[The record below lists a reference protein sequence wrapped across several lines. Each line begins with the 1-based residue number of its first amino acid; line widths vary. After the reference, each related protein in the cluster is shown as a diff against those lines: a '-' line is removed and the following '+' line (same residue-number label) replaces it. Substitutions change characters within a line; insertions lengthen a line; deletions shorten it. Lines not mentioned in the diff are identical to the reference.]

1 MSESNNQI
9 KLFISYSHDDSVY
22 FNELS
27 NGLKKVVKNSKKYE
41 WSIWDDTKIHVGTF
55 WDEEIQNNIENC
67 NVALLLVSIGFMS
80 SNYIKEKEFNVF
92 KQKYEEKG
100 ILIFPIVFNPCDFS
114 QWEDLSKLQFF
125 KPNGKEYG
133 KAEIKDFTYGDLLK
147 FTETNGTLIPNPNIH
162 RYHIDLFNK
171 IESSFTEFIKRRE
184 SETKNIVND
193 INENTNNNPNIIN
206 KLSDFPKPSPLFTG
220 RNKEIH
226 EIKNVI
232 EKHRII
238 AIEGLGGTGKTQI
251 AAKFINEHI
260 IETSRIIWLNGSS
273 QNNFDVFVENSGYGD
288 VLKGEK
294 KTNLEL
300 FSGFKD
306 LIEKDERVI
315 FWDNFNDYE
324 DSSFYDF
331 LSFANQYLNK
341 ATIILITKVDPL
353 IEGITS
359 IPSIKI
365 EGLKNDALEYAKKIK
380 SSNPKYNHISEGDL
394 IKICNAVEGHPLA
407 IEFSLLLVSYGK
419 NVDDLIKNMAEFSSI
434 KKVEDFSKRLFFDIL
449 DHHKTTK
456 EEKECFLKC
465 SVFKSKFSIEE
476 ISFIHNNED
485 IFPLITN
492 LIDKLLITNKD
503 GYYEIHPLIRT
514 FSYEKLEDK
523 KNIHEKAAEYFI
535 SKREE
540 SINISLEEKIFYHLS
555 EAENWNQISENI
567 EKSGKQLIKL
577 GQLNLLTDYI
587 NRVESKNISKPIFN
601 LLMGDICQIK
611 AEWDNALIYYKKASE
626 EIENK
631 NIKAEGLVKN
641 GEIHFRKGLLEE
653 ALFYFEKGLEFS
665 KENSLKLEAARA
677 LNDIGLIYYEYDK
690 LDLAYQSFI
699 SSLKIRKEINDV
711 EGITTTNNNIA
722 NVYDNKNQHEKAIKL
737 HEENIRIAIENG
749 DRVSLCLFY
758 SNISNVLRKQKKY
771 EDAFEKLN
779 IAYKLSN
786 EIGDKESIASSL
798 NSFGLLYNDQ
808 GKISESFKYYKESLN
823 VREEIGDNKGMA
835 ACYCNIGVYYLEE
848 KLDYLMAMQFFFK
861 SVNISNKIGIKK
873 TEKNAFEWVKLI
885 IEIIG
890 KDEFLKLGENIKFE
904 LGENIKITDFL
915 NQPYLRNNKKFNRND
930 IIKVIYENKTIE
942 TGKYKKFQLDIS
954 NGKCKIID

>member
-55 WDEEIQNNIENC
+55 WDEEIQNNIEDC

-80 SNYIKEKEFNVF
+80 SNYIREKEFNVF

-100 ILIFPIVFNPCDFS
+100 ILIFPIVFNPCDFN
-114 QWEDLSKLQFF
+114 QWEDLSKLQFY
-125 KPNGKEYG
+125 KPSGKEYG
-133 KAEIKDFTYGDLLK
+133 KAEIEGFTYGDLFK
-147 FTETNGTLIPNPNIH
+147 FIETNGTLIPNPNID
-162 RYHIDLFNK
+162 RYHINLFNK
-171 IESSFTEFIKRRE
+171 IENSFTEFLNRRKK
-184 SETKNIVND
+184 ETENIVNN
-193 INENTNNNPNIIN
+193 IKEGINNNPNIIN

-220 RNKEIH
+220 RDKEIH

-587 NRVESKNISKPIFN
+587 NKVESKNISKPLFN
-601 LLMGDICQIK
+601 LLIGDILQIK
-611 AEWDNALIYYKKASE
+611 GEWDNAQFHFIKASND
-626 EIENK
+626 IENK
-631 NIKAEGLVKN
+631 NIKAEGLIKY
-641 GEIHFRKGLLEE
+641 GEILFRKGSLEE
-653 ALFYFEKGLEFS
+653 SLIIFKKALNFS
-665 KENSLKLEAARA
+665 KENNLKKEEARA
-677 LNDIGLIYYEYDK
+677 LNDIGLIYYDYDK
-690 LDLAYQSFI
+690 LDFAYENFN
-699 SSLKIRKEINDV
+699 SSLRIRKDINDV
-711 EGITTTNNNIA
+711 EGTTITNNNIA
-722 NVYDNKNQHEKAIKL
+722 NVFTEKKEFEKAIEI
-737 HEENIRIAIENG
+737 HNENIEIAIQNN
-749 DRVSLCLFY
+749 DNISLCLFY
-758 SNISNVLRKQKKY
+758 FNISNVLRGQKKHK
-771 EDAFEKLN
+771 EALEKLDITFN
-779 IAYKLSN
+779 LSK
-786 EIGDKESIASSL
+786 EIGHKESIASCL
-798 NSFGLLYNDQ
+798 NCYGTIYLEQN
-808 GKISESFKYYKESLN
+808 KKAESLECFLESLK
-823 VREEIGDNKGMA
+823 VRKEIGDNKGIA
-835 ACYCNIGVYYLEE
+835 NSYNNLGAYYTENVT
-848 KLDYLMAMQFFFK
+848 DYSLALKYFFK
-861 SVNISNKIGIKK
+861 SLSLLNKTGITNGKKDPVGWIKEIINRIGKKVFIELSNPIIMELGVNINLEDFFNKPSVRGEKK
-873 TEKNAFEWVKLI
+873 L
-885 IEIIG
+885 
-890 KDEFLKLGENIKFE
+890 
-904 LGENIKITDFL
+904 
-915 NQPYLRNNKKFNRND
+915 NRND
-930 IIKVIYENKTIE
+930 IVNVIYENGAIE